1 MTLQDA
7 KRIVRDLGFSLTRK
21 DGEYRLAP
29 LPLKGAVGPY
39 AGTPAEGRRPLSP
52 AEREAKAYYTPDMD
66 DALGTAWDLAAHNCA

>member
-21 DGEYRLAP
+21 EGEYRLA
-29 LPLKGAVGPY
+29 PY

-52 AEREAKAYYTPDMD
+52 AEREAKAYYTPDMA
-66 DALGTAWDLAAHNCA
+66 DALDTALALAAL

>member
-29 LPLKGAVGPY
+29 Y
-39 AGTPAEGRRPLSP
+39 AGTP

-66 DALGTAWDLAAHNCA
+66 DALGTAWALAAHNCA